1 MAGDN
6 NKRPRWRGIILG
18 NVPDAGEA
26 VSTLAGNNQTVSGS
40 SDNKDA
46 NAGFGMDNK
55 DVEGSLKVHN
65 RLDLEAD
72 IRIIAK
78 IKGDIAIGLL

>member
-1 MAGDN
+1 
-6 NKRPRWRGIILG
+6 
-18 NVPDAGEA
+18 
-26 VSTLAGNNQTVSGS
+26 
-40 SDNKDA
+40 
-46 NAGFGMDNK
+46 MDNK